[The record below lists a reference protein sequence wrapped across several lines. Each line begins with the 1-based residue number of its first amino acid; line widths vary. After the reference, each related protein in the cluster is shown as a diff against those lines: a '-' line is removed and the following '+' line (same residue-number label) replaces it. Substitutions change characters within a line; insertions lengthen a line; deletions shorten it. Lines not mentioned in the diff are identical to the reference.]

1 MFGAA
6 IIYHRV
12 YQLFDFHLLHDTHP
26 SPLAIRIMIPVIFCL
41 NKIYNFFQLYF
52 KGPFT
57 ALLVNYEREEWQFI
71 IKPPSPLPD
80 WFYNEHSNLI
90 LDKNGMYIYI
100 PSAVREK
107 FLAKLI
113 NLLTKLFGFPI
124 N

>member
-1 MFGAA
+1 M
-6 IIYHRV
+6 I
-12 YQLFDFHLLHDTHP
+12 LFWFTRC
-26 SPLAIRIMIPVIFCL
+26 SLARCSRFTRNKNNNTSDICL

-80 WFYNEHSNLI
+80 WFYTEHSNLI